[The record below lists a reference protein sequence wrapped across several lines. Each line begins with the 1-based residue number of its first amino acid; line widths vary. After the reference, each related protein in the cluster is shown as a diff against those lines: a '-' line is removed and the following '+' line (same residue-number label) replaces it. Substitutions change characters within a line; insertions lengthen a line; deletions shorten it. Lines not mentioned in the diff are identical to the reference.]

1 MARRPRSDHKHQ
13 IRTNR
18 KDQPHT
24 RPNQQIDVLSDEEFD
39 FIKTGQPV
47 KNRMIGVNMPR
58 ADQKDH
64 DAAIQNDPEK
74 KDEQDTQSHNV
85 IPITHCHKFTLPRSA
100 NKGEFQSMRFPSAVK
115 RFLDTFAYLPRNLRH
130 PASDFVNL
138 KPNAPLR
145 TQGQDHDGI
154 RVFSW
159 DRFKPKTRQ
168 KGR

>member
-1 MARRPRSDHKHQ
+1 MARSPRSDHKHQ

-47 KNRMIGVNMPR
+47 KNRMISVNMPR

-74 KDEQDTQSHNV
+74 K
-85 IPITHCHKFTLPRSA
+85 
-100 NKGEFQSMRFPSAVK
+100 G
-115 RFLDTFAYLPRNLRH
+115 
-130 PASDFVNL
+130 
-138 KPNAPLR
+138 
-145 TQGQDHDGI
+145 
-154 RVFSW
+154 
-159 DRFKPKTRQ
+159 
-168 KGR
+168 